1 MDLAHSIGENSTDLL
16 SSPPNFNQK
25 YEPKKLDNGY
35 FNQYFLN
42 QKTKIILFKNLILV
56 GVIYKFDSFFYEF
69 RNHIFRISYSSQ
81 LNLK

>member
-35 FNQYFLN
+35 FNQYFLI
-42 QKTKIILFKNLILV
+42 KRPKLYYLKI
-56 GVIYKFDSFFYEF
+56 SF
-69 RNHIFRISYSSQ
+69 S
-81 LNLK
+81 